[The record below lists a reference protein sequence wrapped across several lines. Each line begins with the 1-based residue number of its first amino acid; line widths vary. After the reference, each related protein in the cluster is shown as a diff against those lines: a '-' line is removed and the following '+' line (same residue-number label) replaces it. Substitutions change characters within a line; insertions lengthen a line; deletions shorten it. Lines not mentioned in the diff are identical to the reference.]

1 MTFHVHTHDDAYCR
15 ILPTWRKMLTL
26 SRYKS
31 PDPIRKLCSILH
43 LSIFPSSIF
52 FQRKFST
59 DNDPYY
65 PFVPTTIRKDLRIS
79 ILSIKN
85 KCNRITLDHDRFSLT
100 RRYDLQGGRVI
111 PPSIDERTGNSNYSL
126 ISSPPLEEARAFASP
141 WNGTRSRTRA
151 RVRLFYVRIVP
162 QLALTIRFNTVIKY
176 FIRAPGLQSNKEIYS
191 TSWNVHVPYAHTR
204 VEPAARKT

>member
-1 MTFHVHTHDDAYCR
+1 
-15 ILPTWRKMLTL
+15 MLTL

-31 PDPIRKLCSILH
+31 PDPIDKKTLLNFTPIY
-43 LSIFPSSIF
+43 LSFIHFFSKKIFNR
-52 FQRKFST
+52 QRSLF
-59 DNDPYY
+59 
-65 PFVPTTIRKDLRIS
+65 PTTIRKDLRIS